1 MGCGEQVMTSFAPDI
16 FVTNYLNATNQ
27 LTSDIQERAFIFME
41 KGKKG
46 VFLNGRKQYGA
57 DSIGIA
63 H

>member
-27 LTSDIQERAFIFME
+27 LTSEIQERAFIFME

-46 VFLNGRKQYGA
+46 VFLN
-57 DSIGIA
+57 
-63 H
+63 